1 MNTSHPR
8 IALYQ
13 PYPHSLAGLQ
23 TVVTQ
28 LAETLPA
35 QGYEPLIIS
44 PEEGAFTE
52 AVRARQLACL
62 VCDPGT
68 EWHVYGRGGKSWS
81 YLLSPKRLFALVRYW
96 FKLRGE
102 LRRNQIALLHCND
115 YRGVMLAA
123 PAARLAGIPVLW
135 HMHGFVSS
143 WPANLVAA
151 ALVQWTVPVSHG
163 MLDYLKFP
171 RRLLGRHEVIHNGV
185 AAVSGD
191 GPSLSR
197 EPEAAVPVAEF
208 PIVLAVGTLHPR
220 KGYETLLRAFKRV
233 SARMPQAECWIAG
246 GEFGDGSHG
255 RQLRE
260 LAASLGLAE
269 RVLFLGHSAEVE
281 HLMERCAV
289 LAVPSRVEVFGLVAL
304 EAMRAGKPV
313 VACRTG
319 GLPEIITHR
328 ETGVLVAP
336 DDAVQMALALM
347 EIIGNPRLAEK
358 MGRAGRQRAQE
369 EFSLEKMAAA
379 FAALYGRRLD
389 GRIPASTSFTVPGF
403 WKRRWWRRN
412 RPAPARLQAWHR
424 STTS

>member
-1 MNTSHPR
+1 M
-8 IALYQ
+8 
-13 PYPHSLAGLQ
+13 
-23 TVVTQ
+23 
-28 LAETLPA
+28 
-35 QGYEPLIIS
+35 
-44 PEEGAFTE
+44 
-52 AVRARQLACL
+52 
-62 VCDPGT
+62 
-68 EWHVYGRGGKSWS
+68 
-81 YLLSPKRLFALVRYW
+81 LFR
-96 FKLRGE
+96 
-102 LRRNQIALLHCND
+102 
-115 YRGVMLAA
+115 
-123 PAARLAGIPVLW
+123 
-135 HMHGFVSS
+135 S
-143 WPANLVAA
+143 
-151 ALVQWTVPVSHG
+151 
-163 MLDYLKFP
+163 
-171 RRLLGRHEVIHNGV
+171 
-185 AAVSGD
+185 
-191 GPSLSR
+191 
-197 EPEAAVPVAEF
+197 
-208 PIVLAVGTLHPR
+208 
-220 KGYETLLRAFKRV
+220 
-233 SARMPQAECWIAG
+233 PQAECWIAG

-304 EAMRAGKPV
+304 EAMRPGKPV